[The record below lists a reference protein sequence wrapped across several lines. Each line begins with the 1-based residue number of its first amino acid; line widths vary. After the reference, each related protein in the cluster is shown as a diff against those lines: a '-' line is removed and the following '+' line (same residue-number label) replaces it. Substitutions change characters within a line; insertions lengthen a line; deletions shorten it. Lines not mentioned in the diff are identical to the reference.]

1 VPGILRTN
9 GSFQSSKTMKY
20 AKWTW
25 TLATCF
31 LLLGP
36 SRASATYVVIKN
48 ISQAA
53 PNWGDCNCIQAT
65 GWLARVFI
73 DLLVEDNGGA
83 YTVNI
88 VPSARP
94 WHAE

>member
-1 VPGILRTN
+1 
-9 GSFQSSKTMKY
+9 MKY